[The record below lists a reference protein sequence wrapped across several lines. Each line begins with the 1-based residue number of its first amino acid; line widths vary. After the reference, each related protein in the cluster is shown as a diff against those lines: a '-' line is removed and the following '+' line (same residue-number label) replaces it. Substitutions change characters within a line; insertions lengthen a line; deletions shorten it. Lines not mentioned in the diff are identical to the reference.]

1 MEFFIRQNATRP
13 IIKLRLID
21 DGKNYK
27 SDYNEELLNAVITLD
42 MHDVETN
49 MYKTLGA
56 TCNLSTRVKN
66 YNTTTDE
73 YYIIY
78 QFSEDDTSEKGRY
91 EGIITVQFRDTDLND
106 TTKLII
112 PIQEKLIINV
122 I

>member
-1 MEFFIRQNATRP
+1 MEFFIRQNASKP

-27 SDYNEELLNAVITLD
+27 SAYNEELINANITLE
-42 MHDVETN
+42 MFDVETQE
-49 MYKTLGA
+49 YKILDGQ
-56 TCNLSTRVKN
+56 CNLSTRIKN

-78 QFSEDDTSEKGRY
+78 QFTEADTSEKGRY
-91 EGIITVQFRDTDLND
+91 EGIVTIQFKDTDLND
-106 TTKLII
+106 TSKLII